1 MKFTSLTPW
10 VGCDPS
16 TLSSGPKGRR
26 ARRGIDVTDGPAV
39 RPYLTRRAFI
49 RTVTLAGIA
58 GLSWLLLRRSCAGS
72 GACNSCSQFAGC
84 GLPWKVNRP

>member
-1 MKFTSLTPW
+1 MKFTFPMPW
-10 VGCDPS
+10 VGRD
-16 TLSSGPKGRR
+16 RR
-26 ARRGIDVTDGPAV
+26 ARREVDVTDGPAV